1 MGRGAREEGVIHY
14 AVWSAGNFARG
25 LEQADT
31 TVLTGGREGVLAVV
45 VGAVTAGGAVAKV
58 VDGPKQGAD
67 RDEYQ
72 DDLQDPDGYADD
84 CTAMACGD

>member
-45 VGAVTAGGAVAKV
+45 VGAVTAGGAVAEAER
-58 VDGPKQGAD
+58 PEEAAEH
-67 RDEYQ
+67 DESRHN
-72 DDLQDPDGYADD
+72 LQDQNGYSEDRPF
-84 CTAMACGD
+84 TPGGN